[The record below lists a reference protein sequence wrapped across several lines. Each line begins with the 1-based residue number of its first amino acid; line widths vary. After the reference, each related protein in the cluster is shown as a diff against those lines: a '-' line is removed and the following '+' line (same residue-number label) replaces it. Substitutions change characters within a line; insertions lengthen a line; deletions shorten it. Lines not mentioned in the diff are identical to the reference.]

1 MPPCGSRF
9 PSVELR
15 RASGRP
21 GSLLRLEDGLAL
33 HMQNFSEEVMT
44 FCGLTGRCCTG
55 TLYLPQRHQPP
66 TQWRYDLFLNSAA
79 LKFTMEANICPRIVF
94 LHQRPIIHSDSLKN

>member
-1 MPPCGSRF
+1 MDPWKLGGVVTMQSSEVLFSRVLPLGSQGGIPGARKREWMPPCGSRF

-33 HMQNFSEEVMT
+33 HMQNFSEE
-44 FCGLTGRCCTG
+44 L
-55 TLYLPQRHQPP
+55 
-66 TQWRYDLFLNSAA
+66 
-79 LKFTMEANICPRIVF
+79 
-94 LHQRPIIHSDSLKN
+94 